1 LNDFFQQH
9 KEFNSFSAAWHP
21 DGRRITVWIDD
32 PLRSGSTPDFWT
44 IPLDGG
50 PAVYTEIGAPIEQ
63 QFRELAAPSANEWL
77 VDSNFAWAPS
87 GDALYFERTF
97 RGARSLWRLNVNP
110 RTMQATSVKQLTAG
124 EALDTDPAVSRDGK
138 RLAFTAASGRVS
150 IWLYPFNSERGKI
163 TGAGRAVTSPGLD
176 AWLPSESPDDSRLV
190 FSGVRAGETRL
201 WLKSL
206 PDGRETPLFVDGY
219 SRNNAQWSRDGT
231 HLAYLRI
238 AHNPEEGQLVTW
250 SAATRQ
256 EEPLT
261 APGSSA
267 ADRLQL
273 VYDWSSDDTSLL
285 VTKAMP
291 NGSTPEVRYEAP
303 GDSINVAVWQVPVS
317 AAPHAESK
325 ERLLISG
332 PAYKI
337 YQPHQSPDGRWI
349 VFEAAQKRPQDLTR
363 TQPSSLYVMRA
374 SGGPWLPII
383 VGENWADKPRW
394 SPDGQTIYFLW
405 DQGSFFNVWG
415 IRFDPETGKT
425 RGHPFQVT
433 TLDNPALMI
442 PRHMGSV
449 EMSVTRNNLALTL
462 GQLSGGIWIL
472 DNVDR

>member
-1 LNDFFQQH
+1 
-9 KEFNSFSAAWHP
+9 
-21 DGRRITVWIDD
+21 
-32 PLRSGSTPDFWT
+32 
-44 IPLDGG
+44 
-50 PAVYTEIGAPIEQ
+50 
-63 QFRELAAPSANEWL
+63 
-77 VDSNFAWAPS
+77 
-87 GDALYFERTF
+87 
-97 RGARSLWRLNVNP
+97 
-110 RTMQATSVKQLTAG
+110 
-124 EALDTDPAVSRDGK
+124 
-138 RLAFTAASGRVS
+138 
-150 IWLYPFNSERGKI
+150 
-163 TGAGRAVTSPGLD
+163 
-176 AWLPSESPDDSRLV
+176 
-190 FSGVRAGETRL
+190 
-201 WLKSL
+201 
-206 PDGRETPLFVDGY
+206 
-219 SRNNAQWSRDGT
+219 
-231 HLAYLRI
+231 
-238 AHNPEEGQLVTW
+238 VTW

-291 NGSTPEVRYEAP
+291 NGNTPEVRYEAP

-442 PRHMGSV
+442 SRHMGSV
-449 EMSVTRNNLALTL
+449 EMSVTRQQPRAHARPTL
-462 GQLSGGIWIL
+462 RRHLDPGQRRPLIPETDARNRSRQAVPLLRASSPSQPDFRLRRAAKSHRAGSAPAESTTCLSAIFC
-472 DNVDR
+472 